1 MGRPITARKPHIAY
15 LYDYTTLHEPMEL
28 PGLTRGSGAFSESE
42 LTHPST
48 VWLQN
53 VRTMDI

>member
-1 MGRPITARKPHIAY
+1 
-15 LYDYTTLHEPMEL
+15 MEL